1 MFVLDEDREK
11 FYQFIYHSLEDNGY
25 ALILS
30 MGDGIKESSSDI
42 NKAFEN
48 TKRIHEETNQEI
60 EVVETSCRIVN
71 FDTLKKE
78 VNENNFKL
86 IDYGITEIKNHFNK
100 IMYVL
105 IKR

>member
-1 MFVLDEDREK
+1 MFVLDEDRET
-11 FYQFIYHSLEDNGY
+11 FYQFIYNSLEDNGY

-42 NKAFEN
+42 SKAFEN

-100 IMYVL
+100 IMYV
-105 IKR
+105 IVKR